1 MLIFDSRFVQ
11 DSIDV
16 IIALRKILLFLEL
29 VHANDMK
36 KKLWVELWGSGS
48 VVSLVY
54 FFFG

>member
-16 IIALRKILLFLEL
+16 IIALRKILSFLEL

-36 KKLWVELWGSGS
+36 KN
-48 VVSLVY
+48 VVS
-54 FFFG
+54 